1 MNTPLIHR
9 RHCLGRLVGA
19 TLLPALPLLAR
30 AQTPAPWKPTQT
42 ITYGI
47 GVAPGGSVDLYA
59 RGIKNALETL
69 NLVNGQTIV
78 TDNKPG
84 AGGLIALQQLQR
96 SRGNAHHLGTFH
108 TGSLAGQV
116 TGILKADMR
125 EFVPVAMLVEETTL
139 VAVRADSPLKTAKDL
154 VDALKRD
161 PTSIK
166 IAVAPLKG
174 LNTHLAIAKPL
185 KVAGIDITKL
195 TVVPFRSSAD
205 SMSALLGGHVDV
217 VSATGPTVVPMA
229 QAGKVRILVSAAP
242 VRGTGPLAAVPTWR
256 EQGVAADYVSYN
268 GVLLA
273 PAVDAE
279 QIRFWEQALRQV
291 AASKDWIALVEKSG
305 NKPMFKGYVDSYR
318 YLQDELKA
326 TQALVAELGL
336 DAK

>member
-1 MNTPLIHR
+1 MNTPLITR
-9 RHCLGRLVGA
+9 RQS
-19 TLLPALPLLAR
+19 LLSLAGSALAPALPLAAF
-30 AQTPAPWKPTQT
+30 AQATPWKPTQT

-47 GVAPGGSVDLYA
+47 GVAAGGSVDLYA
-59 RGIKNALETL
+59 RGIKNTLETL
-69 NLVNGQTIV
+69 NLVNGQIIV

-96 SRGNAHHLGTFH
+96 SRGNAHNLGTFH

-139 VAVRADSPLKTAKDL
+139 VAVRADSPFKTAKDL
-154 VDALKRD
+154 LAALRRD
-161 PTSIK
+161 PGSVK

-229 QAGKVRILVSAAP
+229 QAGKVRIIASAASE
-242 VRGTGPLAAVPTWR
+242 RGTGPLAGVPTWR

-268 GVLLA
+268 GVLLP

-279 QIRFWEQALRQV
+279 QIRFWEQALKQV
-291 AASKDWIALVEKSG
+291 AASKEWVALVEKSG
-305 NKPMFKGYVDSYR
+305 NKPIFKGYVDSHR

-326 TQALVAELGL
+326 TQALVTELGL

>member
-1 MNTPLIHR
+1 MNTPLIDR

-19 TLLPALPLLAR
+19 TLLPTLPLMAQ

-96 SRGNAHHLGTFH
+96 SRGNAHNLGTFH

-139 VAVRADSPLKTAKDL
+139 VAVRADSPFKTAKDL
-154 VDALKRD
+154 LAALKRD
-161 PTSIK
+161 PGSVK

-205 SMSALLGGHVDV
+205 SMSALLGGPVDV
-217 VSATGPTVVPMA
+217 VSATGPTGVPL
-229 QAGKVRILVSAAP
+229 AGKVRMLVSAAP

-273 PAVDAE
+273 PGVDAE
-279 QIRFWEQALRQV
+279 QIRFWEQALKQV
-291 AASKDWIALVEKSG
+291 AASKEWIALVEKSG

-326 TQALVAELGL
+326 TQALVTELGL